1 MIFLR
6 SDNDDS
12 TESESESRQSLEELE
27 MSITEMENTQEFKDV
42 SKVLFYQIKK
52 KQNTAISAKCLI
64 SLYANDTAAED
75 SSSALDNFV
84 RN

>member
-6 SDNDDS
+6 SDDDDS

-52 KQNTAISAKCLI
+52 KQNTAISAKSLI
-64 SLYANDTAAED
+64 SLYGNDTAED